1 MKIAPLDW
9 NKKTAKAL
17 AEFLDDKARTAGP
30 LLHLAGS
37 LIPFGLLSTLL
48 PEGPITGTLQW
59 ATLGLA
65 LVATAH
71 AAATGYLPHKAWQP
85 HGNARFLNLWEV
97 WGTGLLPRS
106 AQGIVLGKA
115 GNRLVVKPATQDGHV
130 LVTAG
135 SGLGKTKSVAIPSLL
150 RWPGSALVINI
161 KGDISSATATVRAA
175 HQRVIDFNPTDLNTA
190 RYNPLAAIKSPRDA
204 LELAR
209 TIVPTLKG
217 DNAYFSIAAQ
227 DVLAA
232 AILDGAANGLT
243 LPEVALGVRMAPI
256 EKLISALMKSQ
267 TPGVPQLVASVV
279 GVPEKTLGGAMGEL
293 KNNLTLL
300 ATDKHLANALSGSDW
315 TPQTLERGATVYLTV
330 PEQDFSTYAP
340 IFRIIY
346 NQVMKHLTGRG
357 EGKQPPILLLLDEF
371 AQLGKLHDFTE
382 RIATLRSRNVHCMV
396 FIQDLSQVEELYG
409 KNGRRTIMANCR
421 YKLVLGVDDVETARY
436 FSDLAGT
443 RSAENISKSRR
454 SAEEAET
461 VGEIGVPLIR
471 PEEWRNLKKPVL
483 FPFQSDPIRVNQVW
497 TNWDKGD
504 IDPILG
510 RHIERDLDRLNKQRA
525 KLGNKIVD
533 LPERLEQPTH
543 KEEKEREAQ

>member
-1 MKIAPLDW
+1 MIAPLDW
-9 NKKTAKAL
+9 NKKIAKAL
-17 AEFLDDKARTAGP
+17 AEVLDDKAREVGP
-30 LLHLAGS
+30 LLHFAGS
-37 LIPFGLLSTLL
+37 LVPFGLLCTL
-48 PEGPITGTLQW
+48 PQGPIVGTIQW
-59 ATLGLA
+59 AALGLA
-65 LVATAH
+65 LATTAH
-71 AAATGYLPHKAWQP
+71 ATLTTYLPYRPWQP
-85 HGNARFLNLWEV
+85 HGNARFLKLWEV
-97 WGTGLLPRS
+97 WASGLLPRS
-106 AQGIVLGKA
+106 AEGIVLGKS
-115 GNRLVVKPATQDGHV
+115 GGRLVVKPATEDGHV

-135 SGLGKTKSVAIPSLL
+135 SGLGKTKSVAIPTLL

-161 KGDISSATATVRAA
+161 KGDISSATATVRGAY
-175 HQRVIDFNPTDLNTA
+175 QRVVDFNPTDLHTA
-190 RYNPLAAIKSPRDA
+190 RYNPLALVKSPKDA

-209 TIVPTLKG
+209 TIVPTIKG

-243 LPEVALGVRMAPI
+243 LPEVALGCRMAPI
-256 EKLISALMKSQ
+256 EKLISALTQSQ
-267 TPGVPQLVASVV
+267 TPGVAQLVASVV

-300 ATDKHLANALSGSDW
+300 ATDQKLANALSGSDW

-357 EGKQPPILLLLDEF
+357 EGKQPPVLLLLDEF

-443 RSAENISKSRR
+443 QSVENISRSRR
-454 SAEEAET
+454 SSEEAET
-461 VGEIGVPLIR
+461 IGEIGVPLVR
-471 PEEWRNLKKPVL
+471 PEEWRNLKKPIL
-483 FPFQSDPIRVNQVW
+483 FPFRSDPIRLNQVW
-497 TNWDKGD
+497 TNWDKGYV
-504 IDPILG
+504 DPILG
-510 RHIERDLDRLNKQRA
+510 RHIERDLDQLNKQRV

-533 LPERLEQPTH
+533 LPERTEQPATH
-543 KEEKEREAQ
+543 KKEEREREAQ